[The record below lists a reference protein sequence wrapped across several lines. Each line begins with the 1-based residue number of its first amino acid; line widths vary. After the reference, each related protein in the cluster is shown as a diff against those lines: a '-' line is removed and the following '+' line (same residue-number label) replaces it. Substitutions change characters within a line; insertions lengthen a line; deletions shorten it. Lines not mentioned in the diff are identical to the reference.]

1 LKKKRV
7 LLICYYFPP
16 QGGAGVGHPLALYK
30 QLPDYGIDCDILT
43 VKPVAYRYHEP
54 ELLDGLDTQRIYRA
68 GSHDPQRLMYL
79 LGIRKVKDAAISK
92 ARSISDRYF
101 PEPKVGWVR
110 PAARLGRVLANNRN
124 YDCILST
131 SPPIPSHL
139 VGQIISKEFKLPW
152 IADFRDF
159 WTGYKPEDWFNNERQ
174 VKRARALLDDFSGKA
189 TAVTVVSPAI
199 AEYLKRGVVIYNSY
213 DENRAQLWNVP
224 TDDQKF
230 TIGVLGTIDEQRPI
244 EPLFKVVADIRR
256 HNPEGY
262 ARTRILHVG
271 SMNAP
276 DFESLLDK
284 YQLGGRV
291 ELCGVQKRE
300 RTIEI
305 LSEAS
310 MLYLGFSDPY
320 GSWLVTGRLFDMLA
334 SGRPILAS
342 APQDGVAGRLIDE
355 TGNGY
360 LFDDDRI
367 DRAAEFVLSKIK
379 SCAGREFVCEPNPP
393 YARKY
398 ASSKMVEAMAQVI
411 DKHT

>member
-1 LKKKRV
+1 MKKKRV

-16 QGGAGVGHPLALYK
+16 QGGAGVGRPLALYK
-30 QLPDYGIDCDILT
+30 QLPDYGIECDILT

-79 LGIRKVKDAAISK
+79 LGIRKVKDTAISK

-101 PEPKVGWVR
+101 PEPKVGWVK
-110 PAARLGRVLANNRN
+110 PAVRLGRVLANNRH

-131 SPPIPSHL
+131 SPPISSHL
-139 VGQIISKEFKLPW
+139 VGQKLSKEFKLPW

-159 WTGYKPEDWFNNERQ
+159 WTGYKPEDWFDNERQ
-174 VKRARALLDDFSGKA
+174 VKRAKALLNEISEKA
-189 TAVTVVSPAI
+189 KALTAVSPAI
-199 AEYLKRGVVIYNSY
+199 TEYLGRGVVIYNGY
-213 DENRAQLWNVP
+213 DEDRAQLWNDP
-224 TDDQKF
+224 TDDERF

-244 EPLFKVVADIRR
+244 EPLFKVLANLREQ
-256 HNPEGY
+256 NPQEY
-262 ARTRILHVG
+262 AKTRVLHVG
-271 SMNAP
+271 SMNTP
-276 DFESLLDK
+276 GFESLKDK
-284 YQLGGRV
+284 YQLSGRV

-310 MLYLGFSDPY
+310 MLYIGFSEPY

-342 APQDGVAGRLIDE
+342 APQDGVAGRLIGE

-360 LFDDDRI
+360 LFDDGRI
-367 DRAAEFVLSKIK
+367 TGGADFVLNRIKAHADGEFVY
-379 SCAGREFVCEPNPP
+379 EPNPP

-398 ASSKMVEAMAQVI
+398 ASSKMVEAIAQVI

>member
-1 LKKKRV
+1 MKKKRV

-16 QGGAGVGHPLALYK
+16 QGGAGVGRPLALYRL
-30 QLPDYGIDCDILT
+30 LPEYGIECDVLT

-54 ELLDGLDTQRIYRA
+54 ELLDGLDTERIYRA
-68 GSHDPQRLMYL
+68 GSHDPQRLMYM
-79 LGIRKVKDAAISK
+79 LGVRKVKDAAISK

-110 PAARLGRVLANNRN
+110 PAVRLGRVLANNRN

-131 SPPIPSHL
+131 SPPISSHL
-139 VGQIISKEFKLPW
+139 VGQKLSKEFKLPW

-159 WTGYKPEDWFNNERQ
+159 WTGYKPEDWFDNERQ
-174 VKRARALLDDFSGKA
+174 VKRAKDLLMEISKRA

-199 AEYLKRGVVIYNSY
+199 AEYLGRGVVIYNSY
-213 DENRAQLWNVP
+213 DENRALLWNSP
-224 TDDQKF
+224 TEDGRF

-244 EPLFKVVADIRR
+244 EPLFKVLANVREQS
-256 HNPEGY
+256 PQEY
-262 ARTRILHVG
+262 ATTRVLHVG
-271 SMNAP
+271 SMNTP
-276 DFESLLDK
+276 DFESLLDR

-291 ELCGVQKRE
+291 ELCGVQKRG

-310 MLYLGFSDPY
+310 MLYLGFAEPY

-342 APQDGVAGRLIDE
+342 APEDGVAGRLISE
-355 TGNGY
+355 GGNGY
-360 LFDDDRI
+360 LFGDDGI
-367 DRAAEFVLSKIK
+367 TEAADFILKRLKAHADGKVL
-379 SCAGREFVCEPNPP
+379 CEPNPP

-398 ASSKMVEAMAQVI
+398 ASSKMVEAIARVI